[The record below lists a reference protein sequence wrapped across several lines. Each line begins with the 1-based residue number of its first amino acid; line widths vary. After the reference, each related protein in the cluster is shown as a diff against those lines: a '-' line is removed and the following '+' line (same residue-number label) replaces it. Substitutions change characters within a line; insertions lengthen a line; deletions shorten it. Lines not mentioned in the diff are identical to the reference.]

1 MKGQDQCYPLFCGA
15 LDRGSTHDRRSL
27 ACEVATIFFGDGAP
41 KAACEAGALPN
52 QCDPLHPWLLQKQTH
67 AVEVDD
73 GMTDV
78 QHIHPKNA
86 SDDCTALLP
95 YEIWQ
100 CSCAEFV
107 RKFTAAFP
115 RRVFGKQ
122 DWRAMG
128 PRPDRALDVP
138 M

>member
-1 MKGQDQCYPLFCGA
+1 M
-15 LDRGSTHDRRSL
+15 
-27 ACEVATIFFGDGAP
+27 EVSG
-41 KAACEAGALPN
+41 ERLE
-52 QCDPLHPWLLQKQTH
+52 QWLLQQQTH

-86 SDDCTALLP
+86 ADDCTALLR

-122 DWRAMG
+122 DRRARG
-128 PRPDRALDVP
+128 PRPD
-138 M
+138 

>member
-1 MKGQDQCYPLFCGA
+1 M
-15 LDRGSTHDRRSL
+15 
-27 ACEVATIFFGDGAP
+27 
-41 KAACEAGALPN
+41 EASGERLE
-52 QCDPLHPWLLQKQTH
+52 QSLLQEQTH

-86 SDDCTALLP
+86 ADDCTALLR

-100 CSCAEFV
+100 SSCAEFL

-115 RRVFGKQ
+115 RRVFGNR
-122 DWRAMG
+122 DRSAEG
-128 PRPDRALDVP
+128 PRADQALK
-138 M
+138 MQA